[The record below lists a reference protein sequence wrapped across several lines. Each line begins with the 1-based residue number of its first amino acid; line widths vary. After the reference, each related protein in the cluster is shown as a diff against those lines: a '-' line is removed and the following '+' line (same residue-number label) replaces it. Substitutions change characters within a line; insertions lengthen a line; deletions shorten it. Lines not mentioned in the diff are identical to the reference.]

1 MEKRQETQKRTG
13 LCPVKEPDFVAACL
27 QVPRQLAR
35 RSIQLIANANLGVTS
50 HCKCR
55 RKREDFALG
64 GFVCRVEVMVFHL
77 PRRRKLKPRPATCVI
92 TKSSAVRRLEQRDAQ
107 ALMHQHQLEKDK
119 EIYRAT
125 CPSGLVRHCKCQCHL
140 EAPARRPR
148 PRRLAP

>member
-1 MEKRQETQKRTG
+1 M
-13 LCPVKEPDFVAACL
+13 KEPHFVTAFL

-35 RSIQLIANANLGVTS
+35 RSIQVIANANLGVTS

-64 GFVCRVEVMVFHL
+64 GFVCRVEVMVFHS
-77 PRRRKLKPRPATCVI
+77 PRRRKLKPRVATCVI
-92 TKSSAVRRLEQRDAQ
+92 TTSSAVRRLEERDAQ

-125 CPSGLVRHCKCQCHL
+125 YTSGLLRHRQCECHL